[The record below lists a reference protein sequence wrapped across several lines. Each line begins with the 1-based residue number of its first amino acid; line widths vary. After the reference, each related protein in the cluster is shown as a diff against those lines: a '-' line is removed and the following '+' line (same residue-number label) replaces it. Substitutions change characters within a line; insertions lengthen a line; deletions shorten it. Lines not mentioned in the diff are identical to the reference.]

1 MIQKWLHNKK
11 LKNNPMC
18 PCGWR
23 MKPATRKGFDHYWDC
38 LWDECTWEAF
48 VNGSVL
54 KMTWVG
60 YTGGKDINE

>member
-1 MIQKWLHNKK
+1 MIRKWLHNKK

-23 MKPATRKGFDHYWDC
+23 MKPATRKGFDHYWNC

-48 VNGSVL
+48 VNGTSTRV
-54 KMTWVG
+54 KFW
-60 YTGGKDINE
+60 KS